1 MSMSTRIDELP
12 GSIPQDIISDIHNIE
27 NNFRLQ
33 QEEEILRQNT
43 LKNKKIPSEP
53 EDLNLNNENSNISLN
68 IKKRRVKFED
78 DDQKETNSQ
87 KNFLTFIKDEIN
99 EDNLLLLV
107 ILIMASRN
115 DIDPFIKMIPFINS
129 YITDSSF
136 TLIITRCLLL
146 LIIYLVLRQYIIPK
160 IKL

>member
-1 MSMSTRIDELP
+1 MSTRIDELP